1 MAEQMDTM
9 QDDAPETNLI
19 GDEDQVVVF
28 RLAEEEFG
36 VNINSVKEIVRLPEI
51 TPIPRTPDYVSG
63 ICNLRGSVLPVIN
76 SRIRFSMEEE
86 NITDHSRLLV
96 VESRGQLTGMVV
108 DSVRE
113 VMRMNRAQKE
123 SSPAVCKG
131 VDREFLD
138 GVLKVDQGRRLIL
151 MLDMKEVLSLDT
163 ASGQGTK
170 NIASDAQAM
179 QKEKK
184 KAEIEEQLVSFKLAG
199 DEYAFDIANVR
210 EILKISSVTSVP
222 NVPSYVRGLF
232 TIRNHLLP
240 IIDMRELLGL
250 PSMISER
257 IEYLDQGFEED
268 ANWVD
273 NLRHVLES
281 GSYFNSVR
289 NAKASEFGQWIE
301 AYKSTSIEVESV
313 VKSLK
318 KARADLCNSGMRAL
332 DMREKDKKAA
342 LSFLEE
348 NTRSYLKIVS
358 DHLLRFKKV
367 LEKHIC
373 EDQRALVVEVDSIT
387 VGFLV
392 DWVDEVSRIPQSVI
406 DETPAMAASDRKEL
420 RAVAKLEQGRRLIM
434 IMDEKALL
442 SSETS
447 RVIKKLKKQNAEKED
462 TEDEM
467 KSLAR
472 QSMDEV
478 QLVTFNIAGE
488 EYGIPIMQV
497 QEINRASDITAVPR
511 APEFIDGMTNLRGN
525 VIPVISIRNLFDLE
539 DTEVSDRTRIIIVDI
554 GGSKTGLRVDGVNEV
569 LRLSRQDIEVT
580 PHVVTS
586 AGANAFLEGVCKI
599 DEGRRIVMLL
609 NVEKI
614 LNENELQALE
624 NVGQRGQTGKKPSG
638 SKKNTEDKT
647 PAASGGKPKK
657 SLKKKK
663 LEIDE

>member
-86 NITDHSRLLV
+86 NITDHTRLLV
-96 VESRGQLTGMVV
+96 VESGGQLTGMVV

-301 AYKSTSIEVESV
+301 TYKSTSIEVESV

-318 KARADLCNSGMRAL
+318 KARANLYNSGMRAL
-332 DMREKDKKAA
+332 DMREKDKKDA

-348 NTRSYLKIVS
+348 NTRSCLKIVS

-447 RVIKKLKKQNAEKED
+447 RAIKKLEKQNAEKEN

-478 QLVTFNIAGE
+478 QLVTFSIAGE

-497 QEINRASDITAVPR
+497 QEINRASDITSVPR

-525 VIPVISIRNLFDLE
+525 VIPVINIRNLFDLE
-539 DTEVSDRTRIIIVDI
+539 ELEVSDRTRIIIVDI

-614 LNENELQALE
+614 LDENELQALE
-624 NVGQRGQTGKKPSG
+624 KVGQGAQSGKKSTG
-638 SKKNTEDKT
+638 SKKNTEEKT